1 MMHPLLRTPR
11 LILRPWQD
19 EDLEAFAS
27 LNADPKVM
35 EFFPAMLSREES
47 DNLAGRIQKEFLEKQ
62 YGLWAVEAPGMSR
75 FIGFI
80 GLHFQN
86 FKAHF
91 TPCVE
96 IGWRLAS
103 PFWGKGYATEGAR
116 AALQYGFEKVHL
128 SQIVS
133 FTAKI
138 NTRSQKVMERI
149 GMQTDSSE
157 DFEHPS
163 LPEGHPLRLH
173 VLYRLSREEWL
184 RQAKFKN

>member
-103 PFWGKGYATEGAR
+103 PFWGKGYATEWSR
-116 AALQYGFEKVHL
+116 AALQYGFEKESGCKRIRARTL
-128 SQIVS
+128 NTLLFRKDILCACMYCTVS
-133 FTAKI
+133 A
-138 NTRSQKVMERI
+138 E
-149 GMQTDSSE
+149 
-157 DFEHPS
+157 
-163 LPEGHPLRLH
+163 
-173 VLYRLSREEWL
+173 
-184 RQAKFKN
+184 KNG